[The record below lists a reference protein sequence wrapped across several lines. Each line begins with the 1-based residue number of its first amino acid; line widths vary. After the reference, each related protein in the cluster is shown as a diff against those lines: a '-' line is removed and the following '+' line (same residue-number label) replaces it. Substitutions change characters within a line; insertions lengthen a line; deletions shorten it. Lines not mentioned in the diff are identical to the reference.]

1 LFVPKANRGKPLAN
15 EEVTGMPVDVKER
28 KRLYRLVSR
37 LHREDVEKV
46 TSYAAFLMSIQDKE
60 DREDMRIIEE
70 RADEPTVPWE
80 VVKRELGL

>member
-1 LFVPKANRGKPLAN
+1 MA
-15 EEVTGMPVDVKER
+15 VDVKER
-28 KRLYRLVSR
+28 KRLYRLASR
-37 LHREDVEKV
+37 LQREDVEKV

-60 DREDMRIIEE
+60 DREDLRIIEEE

>member
-1 LFVPKANRGKPLAN
+1 
-15 EEVTGMPVDVKER
+15 MPVDVRER

-46 TSYAAFLMSIQDKE
+46 TSYAAFLMSLQDKE
-60 DREDMRIIEE
+60 DREDLRIIKE

-80 VVKRELGL
+80 VVKQELGL